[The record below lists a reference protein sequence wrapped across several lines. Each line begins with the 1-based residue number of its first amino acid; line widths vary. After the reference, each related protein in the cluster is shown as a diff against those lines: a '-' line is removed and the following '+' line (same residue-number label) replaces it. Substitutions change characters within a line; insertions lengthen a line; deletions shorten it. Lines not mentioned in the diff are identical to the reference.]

1 MRNFFCKIKVM
12 QAKELFN
19 TRHIHIFPI
28 LLLRKI
34 IAVTDASFSLP
45 LSTLVSAQVQSF
57 NLMALLFLLLR
68 ITQPQSTHKLMVP
81 IRYCLHLKSN
91 AYRCG

>member
-34 IAVTDASFSLP
+34 IAVTDASFCLP

-68 ITQPQSTHKLMVP
+68 INYDSVSGSGCGNLLIVSPLMGRP
-81 IRYCLHLKSN
+81 
-91 AYRCG
+91 